1 MYKLDETD
9 LKLLQLLQQ
18 NSQMSI
24 KKMGLEVGLSTTPV
38 YERVKR
44 LEQKGFIKNYTIN
57 IEKDKIGLKLT
68 VFCQVSL
75 LTHSKNYIETFEK
88 EIAKMDEVVESFHIS
103 GEFDY
108 LLKVVCRDNQEYHDV
123 LVHKLS
129 KLEMVSK
136 VQSNFV
142 MAETKNQPPRLV
154 VGSR

>member
-9 LKLLQLLQQ
+9 LKLLQLLQH
-18 NSQMSI
+18 NAQMGI

-57 IEKDKIGLKLT
+57 IDKDKIGLKLT
-68 VFCQVSL
+68 VYCQVSL
-75 LTHSKNYIETFEK
+75 LTHSKKYIETFEK
-88 EIAKMDEVVESFHIS
+88 EIAKMHEVLEMYHIS

-108 LLKVVCRDNQEYHDV
+108 LMKVVCKDNQEYHDF

-129 KLEMVSK
+129 NLEMVSK

-142 MAETKNQPPRLV
+142 MTETKNQPPKMMVSGR
-154 VGSR
+154 

>member
-1 MYKLDETD
+1 MYKLDRID
-9 LKLLQLLQQ
+9 LKILNLLQI
-18 NSQMSI
+18 NAQMSI
-24 KKMGLEVGLSTTPV
+24 KEMGLEVGLSTTPI
-38 YERVKR
+38 YERIKR
-44 LEQKGFIKNYTIN
+44 LEQKGYIKNYTITIDTN
-57 IEKDKIGLKLT
+57 KIGLKLI

-88 EIAKMDEVVESFHIS
+88 ELLKMDEVVAAFHIS

-108 LLKVVCRDNQEYHDV
+108 LLKVICKDNQAYHDF

-142 MAETKNQPPRLV
+142 MAETKNQPAKLM
-154 VGSR
+154 GNF